1 MLRKKYTFL
10 YVPEDHTATRE
21 LNVPRFFAVLGG
33 MGTLILLSL
42 AVFYVLG
49 LVQGSSWLPGGSRLQ
64 RENVRLEGELTQLG
78 EKVDV
83 LRKHLN
89 RSYRFQEM
97 VSVAIGLDPVDANVR
112 EAGVGGRSP
121 VWPEIAELPATARQ
135 AVTLEHD
142 LNKLLRQA
150 RIQHKGY
157 QALIDTLLLRQTSI
171 DHLPSIRPVD
181 IGWLSSGY
189 GYRKDPF
196 TGKSRFHRGLD
207 FSVPTGTPVRAV
219 ADGVILQLKHERGMG
234 KMIRIDH
241 DHHLKT
247 TYAHLSEWTV
257 KIGQHVVRGEVIG
270 HSGNTG
276 RSTAPHLHYE
286 VSVGGRHVNPLP
298 YILDN
303 YATR

>member
-21 LNVPRFFAVLGG
+21 LNVPRFVALLGG
-33 MGTLILLSL
+33 MGALVLLSL

-64 RENVRLEGELTQLG
+64 KENVRLEGELTQLG

-83 LRKHLN
+83 LRENLN

-97 VSVAIGLDPVDANVR
+97 VSVAIGLDPMDSNVR

-121 VWPEIAELPATARQ
+121 VWPEITELPQTARP
-135 AVTLEHD
+135 AVSLEHD

-150 RIQHKGY
+150 RIQHQGY
-157 QALIDTLLLRQTSI
+157 QALIDTLSLRQTSI

-181 IGWLSSGY
+181 VGWLSSGY

-207 FSVPTGTPVRAV
+207 FSVPVGTPVRAV

-241 DHHLKT
+241 GQHLKT
-247 TYAHLSEWTV
+247 TFAHLSDWTV
-257 KIGQHVVRGEVIG
+257 KIGQRVVRGEIIG

>member
-10 YVPEDHTATRE
+10 YVPEDHAATRE
-21 LNVPRFFAVLGG
+21 VNVPRFVAVLGG
-33 MGTLILLSL
+33 VGTLILLSL

-49 LVQGSSWLPGGSRLQ
+49 LFQGSSWLPGGSKLQ
-64 RENVRLEGELTQLG
+64 RENDRLSGELAQLG

-83 LRKHLN
+83 LREHLG

-97 VSVAIGLDPVDANVR
+97 VSVAIGLDAMDPNVR
-112 EAGVGGRSP
+112 EAGVGGRSSS
-121 VWPEIAELPATARQ
+121 WSANEELPGLPRP

-150 RIQHKGY
+150 RIQHQGY
-157 QALIDTLLLRQTSI
+157 QALIDTLSSRQTTI
-171 DHLPSIRPVD
+171 DHMPSIRPVD

-196 TGKSRFHRGLD
+196 TGKSKFHRGLD
-207 FSVPTGTPVRAV
+207 FSVPMGTPIRAV
-219 ADGVILQLKHERGMG
+219 AAGVILQLKHERGMG
-234 KMIRIDH
+234 RMIRIDH
-241 DHHLKT
+241 GSHLTT
-247 TYAHLSEWTV
+247 TYAHLSSWSV
-257 KIGQHVVRGEVIG
+257 KIGQRVARGEVVG
-270 HSGNTG
+270 HSGSSG

-286 VSVGGRHVNPLP
+286 VTVGGRHVNPLP

>member
-10 YVPEDHTATRE
+10 YVPEDHAPMRR
-21 LNVPRFFAVLGG
+21 LSVPRFVAVLV
-33 MGTLILLSL
+33 GTATLTLLTL
-42 AVFYVLG
+42 AAFYVFG
-49 LVQGSSWLPGGSRLQ
+49 LFQGSSWLPGGSKLQ
-64 RENVRLEGELTQLG
+64 RENSRLSKELVQVG
-78 EKVDV
+78 EKIEM
-83 LRKHLN
+83 LRDHLN

-97 VSVAIGLDPVDANVR
+97 VSVAIGIDPMDPDVR
-112 EAGVGGRSP
+112 EAGVGGRSLAHASVADLVAGTRP
-121 VWPEIAELPATARQ
+121 

-157 QALIDTLLLRQTSI
+157 QTLLDTLSLRQTTI
-171 DHLPSIRPVD
+171 DCIPSIRPVD
-181 IGWLSSGY
+181 TGWLSSAY

-207 FSVPTGTPVRAV
+207 YSVPTGTPVRAV
-219 ADGVILQLKHERGMG
+219 ADGIILTLKHERGFG

-241 DHHLKT
+241 GNRIT
-247 TYAHLSEWTV
+247 TTFAHLSDWV
-257 KIGQHVVRGEVIG
+257 VQIGQRVSRGEVVG

-286 VSVGGRHVNPLP
+286 VAVGGRHVNPLP
-298 YILDN
+298 YVLDN